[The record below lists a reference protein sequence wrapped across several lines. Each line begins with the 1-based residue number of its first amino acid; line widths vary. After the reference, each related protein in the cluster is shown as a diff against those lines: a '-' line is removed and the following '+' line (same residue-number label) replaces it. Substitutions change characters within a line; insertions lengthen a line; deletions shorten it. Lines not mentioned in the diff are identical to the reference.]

1 MQEDGTRY
9 TTNYMLSTDP
19 RYARLMQFMLPSEG
33 SVSGRLLTDKT
44 DPSKTWRITYSPH
57 GIQRDTRY
65 GEEPLEIVHANPA
78 GQFRRWEPGE
88 LPPAARVTP
97 AASRPTTQPTAG
109 TAPVGPAPVA
119 DTAGSAGPS
128 ETTAAPQEP
137 TTPANP
143 AEARLEAY
151 SKIHGKRPEWTKE
164 TPAESIWSDPTFQSN
179 ALTGLGVGLLGGLGG
194 YALTGGQGGLAPWL
208 MLGGG
213 VGAGIGGLSGYN
225 QWNANKTEY
234 DDFLKKQKAWDA
246 GLAAGT
252 PVGMLEDGT
261 PVTQED
267 VDSGN
272 VQVVRSDEKG
282 KPVYEIVEQGL
293 KGISV
298 PGKTGTRVDDKGG
311 VWTEDGQERL
321 PAEKDFAAKATYDKT
336 PFIGTGVG
344 QLGGE
349 MQNGQM
355 RYYGF
360 VKPYPSAGNPLA
372 RDHHAYWVTDETRPL
387 GGYIVYAYPK
397 GELTNNPADY
407 TWYKE
412 GGGYWNLQKPMELSE
427 VAALVANTSLDP
439 NQAHLLDRS
448 AAAKERLKQHAN
460 SRTFSTWGMFD
471 NETLGYDPYGD
482 GSPAWRIPYTPDNS
496 GE

>member
-1 MQEDGTRY
+1 
-9 TTNYMLSTDP
+9 
-19 RYARLMQFMLPSEG
+19 
-33 SVSGRLLTDKT
+33 
-44 DPSKTWRITYSPH
+44 
-57 GIQRDTRY
+57 
-65 GEEPLEIVHANPA
+65 
-78 GQFRRWEPGE
+78 
-88 LPPAARVTP
+88 
-97 AASRPTTQPTAG
+97 
-109 TAPVGPAPVA
+109 
-119 DTAGSAGPS
+119 
-128 ETTAAPQEP
+128 
-137 TTPANP
+137 
-143 AEARLEAY
+143 
-151 SKIHGKRPEWTKE
+151 
-164 TPAESIWSDPTFQSN
+164 
-179 ALTGLGVGLLGGLGG
+179 
-194 YALTGGQGGLAPWL
+194 

-213 VGAGIGGLSGYN
+213 ISAGISGLSGYN

-234 DDFLKKQKAWDA
+234 DNIRKKQKAWDA

-252 PVGMLEDGT
+252 PVGTLEDGT
-261 PVTQED
+261 PVTQGD
-267 VDSGN
+267 VDTEK
-272 VQVVRSDEKG
+272 VRVVRAGEDG
-282 KPVYEIVEQGL
+282 PVYEVVEQGL

-360 VKPYPSAGNPLA
+360 VKPYYTTGNPLG
-372 RDHHAYWVTDETRPL
+372 RDHHAYWVTDDTRPL

-407 TWYKE
+407 RWYKE
-412 GGGYWNLQKPMELSE
+412 GGGFLNLQKPMELDE
-427 VAALVANTSLDP
+427 VAALVANTSVDP

-448 AAAKERLKQHAN
+448 AAAKKRLKQHAN
-460 SRTFSTWGMFD
+460 SRIFSTWCMSD
-471 NETLGYDPYGD
+471 NETGGYDPYGD
-482 GSPAWRIPYTPDNS
+482 GSPARRIIYTPNNA

>member
-1 MQEDGTRY
+1 
-9 TTNYMLSTDP
+9 
-19 RYARLMQFMLPSEG
+19 
-33 SVSGRLLTDKT
+33 
-44 DPSKTWRITYSPH
+44 
-57 GIQRDTRY
+57 
-65 GEEPLEIVHANPA
+65 
-78 GQFRRWEPGE
+78 
-88 LPPAARVTP
+88 
-97 AASRPTTQPTAG
+97 
-109 TAPVGPAPVA
+109 
-119 DTAGSAGPS
+119 
-128 ETTAAPQEP
+128 
-137 TTPANP
+137 
-143 AEARLEAY
+143 
-151 SKIHGKRPEWTKE
+151 
-164 TPAESIWSDPTFQSN
+164 
-179 ALTGLGVGLLGGLGG
+179 
-194 YALTGGQGGLAPWL
+194 